1 MAPPGPVRHATSAM
15 STRRLLEMPAVARVL
30 ELWRYPVKSMLGEP
44 LAHLEI
50 EADGVVGDRAF
61 AVYDPEADAFASA
74 KTVRRFGQ
82 LFLHQASLGDDG
94 AAQITFADGT
104 VVRSDADEVDEVLTE
119 VLGCPARLVHQ
130 AEAHARWY
138 TFHSVTDR
146 AEREKPAYGRF
157 VDSSPIHILST
168 ATLASLGNGTA
179 EDARRFRPNVIVDA
193 GEGDDYPEDAWVG
206 QVVTIGNASFEILE
220 RCERCVMPSLAQREL
235 PPDPDVRRRL
245 LARTG
250 DHAGV
255 LARVREPGR
264 ISRGD
269 AVSVR

>member
-1 MAPPGPVRHATSAM
+1 
-15 STRRLLEMPAVARVL
+15 MPEVARVL

-61 AVYDPEADAFASA
+61 AVYDTEADAFASA

-94 AAQITFADGT
+94 AALITLANGT
-104 VVRSDADEVDEVLTE
+104 VVRSDADEVDDVLTG
-119 VLGCPARLVHQ
+119 VLGRPARLVHQ

-146 AEREKPAYGRF
+146 AQRTKSSHGRF
-157 VDSSPIHILST
+157 VDSSPVHILST

-179 EDARRFRPNVIVDA
+179 EDARRFRPNMVVDA
-193 GEGDDYPEDAWVG
+193 GEGDPYPEDAWVG
-206 QVVTIGNASFEILE
+206 QVVTIGDASLEVLE
-220 RCERCVMPSLAQREL
+220 RCERCVMPSLAQRGL

-255 LARVREPGR
+255 LARVLEPGTVAQ
-264 ISRGD
+264 GD
-269 AVSVR
+269 AVRLHLR

>member
-1 MAPPGPVRHATSAM
+1 
-15 STRRLLEMPAVARVL
+15 MPEVARVV

-44 LAHLEI
+44 LERLEV

-74 KTVRRFGQ
+74 KSVRHFGQ

-94 AAQITFADGT
+94 AARITLADGT
-104 VVRSDADEVDEVLTE
+104 VVRSDAGEVDDVLTG
-119 VLGCPARLVHQ
+119 VLGRRARLVHR

-146 AEREKPAYGRF
+146 AERTKPSYGRF
-157 VDSSPIHILST
+157 VDSSPVHILST
-168 ATLASLGNGTA
+168 ATLASIGDGTS
-179 EDARRFRPNVIVDA
+179 EDARRFRPNVVVDV
-193 GEGDDYPEDAWVG
+193 GEGDPYPEDAWVG
-206 QVVTIGNASFEILE
+206 QVVTIGDASLEVLE
-220 RCERCVMPSLAQREL
+220 RCERCVMPSLAQRGL

-255 LARVREPGR
+255 LARVIDPGR

-269 AVSVR
+269 AVSVV

>member
-1 MAPPGPVRHATSAM
+1 VP
-15 STRRLLEMPAVARVL
+15 EVARVL

-44 LAHLEI
+44 LAQIEI
-50 EADGVVGDRAF
+50 ESDGVVGDRAF

-74 KTVRRFGQ
+74 KSVRRFGQ

-94 AAQITFADGT
+94 AARITFADGT
-104 VVRSDADEVDEVLTE
+104 VVQSDAGDVDEILTLA
-119 VLGCPARLVHQ
+119 LGCPARLVDQ
-130 AEAHARWY
+130 TAAHARWY

-168 ATLASLGNGTA
+168 ATLASLGNGAA
-179 EDARRFRPNVIVDA
+179 EDARRFRPNVVVDVA
-193 GEGDDYPEDAWVG
+193 EGGDYPEDAWVG
-206 QVVTIGNASFEILE
+206 RVVTIGPASFEILE

-255 LARVREPGR
+255 LARVLAPGR

-269 AVSVR
+269 PVSLA